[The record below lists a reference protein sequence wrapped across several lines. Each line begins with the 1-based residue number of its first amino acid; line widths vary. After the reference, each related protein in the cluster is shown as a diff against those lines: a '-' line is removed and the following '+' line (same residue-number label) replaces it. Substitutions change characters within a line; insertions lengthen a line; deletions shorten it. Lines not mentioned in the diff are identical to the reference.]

1 MKFRD
6 DLKEQLKDPEFAKA
20 YKEMEPEYEIVRQ
33 LVAGRADKNL
43 TQAELSVRTGIPQAH
58 ISRIENANYN
68 PSLAYLKRLAEGLG
82 KELHVEF
89 R

>member
-6 DLKEQLKDPEFAKA
+6 DLQEQLKDPEFAKA
-20 YKEMEPEYEIVRQ
+20 YKEMESEYEIVRH
-33 LVAGRADKNL
+33 LIVGRAEKNL
-43 TQAELSVRTGIPQAH
+43 TQAELANRTGIPQAH

-68 PSLAYLKRLAEGLG
+68 PSLAYLKRLAVGLG